1 MNKSPSPLAGEVA
14 RSAGGAVQS
23 AQAGAAPPWLW
34 AALLAGAVVTLWWAW
49 FVSGFLSE
57 PSAVGRVLVVL
68 LTSIGLSAL
77 SGLAGAAGAVGLLRR
92 DTWGRPLAWIA
103 AVALT
108 LSGAGAIGGVP
119 ALVGLVASRGAAR
132 P

>member
-1 MNKSPSPLAGEVA
+1 MVREGGAQ
-14 RSAGGAVQS
+14 RAGGDV
-23 AQAGAAPPWLW
+23 QAGHAVATPSWIW

-103 AVALT
+103 AVALI
-108 LSGAGAIGGVP
+108 LSIAGAIGGVP
-119 ALVGLVASRGAAR
+119 AVIGLIASRDSAR

>member
-1 MNKSPSPLAGEVA
+1 VSGLVEATQARPVVA
-14 RSAGGAVQS
+14 RPIT
-23 AQAGAAPPWLW
+23 PPWLW
-34 AALLAGAVVTLWWAW
+34 VALLVGAAVTLWWAW

-68 LTSIGLSAL
+68 LTSICLSAL
-77 SGLAGAAGAVGLLRR
+77 SGLAGAVGAMGLLHRN
-92 DTWGRPLAWIA
+92 TWGRPLAWIA

-108 LSGAGAIGGVP
+108 LSVAGAIGGIP
-119 ALVGLVASRGAAR
+119 ALVGLAWSRKAGT